1 MASTAAGGPPVLR
14 DRAFLLLLVLVSVA
28 FAWILW
34 PLYGA
39 VLWGTILAVVSA
51 PLNRRLTGRF
61 GGRRTAAALVTLV
74 LVVVI
79 VILPVTVIGALLV
92 EQAADVYTRVKSGE
106 LNPAQHF
113 ERIVHTLPG
122 WAVRLLE
129 RFDLAELT
137 AVQHRISEGLLRGS
151 QFVATQAL
159 SVGQR
164 TFDVVVS
171 FFVMLYLLFFLLRDG
186 DDLVRRIRVAVPLS
200 AEHQRALGENFTL
213 VIRATV
219 KGTLVVAL
227 AQGVLGG
234 LMFWLLGIR
243 GALLWAVVMALL
255 SLLPGVGTALVWVPV
270 AVYFL
275 VTGAVWSGLLLI
287 GYGVLVIGLVDNVL
301 RPVLVGKDSRMPDYV
316 VLISTLGGLAVF
328 GANGIVVG
336 PIIAALFL
344 AAWDIASTSRLR

>member
-1 MASTAAGGPPVLR
+1 MASTGAGGPPVLR
-14 DRAFLLLLVLVSVA
+14 DRAFLLLLILVSVA

-39 VLWGTILAVVSA
+39 ILWGTILAVVSA
-51 PLNRRLTGRF
+51 PLNRWLTGRF

-79 VILPVTVIGALLV
+79 VILPVTVIGGLLV

-137 AVQHRISEGLLRGS
+137 AVQHRISEGLLGGS

-186 DDLVRRIRVAVPLS
+186 DDLVRRIRAAVPLS
-200 AEHQRALGENFTL
+200 AEHQGALGENFTL

-219 KGTLVVAL
+219 KGTVVVAL

-301 RPVLVGKDSRMPDYV
+301 RPVLVGKDTRIPDYV

-344 AAWDIASTSRLR
+344 AAWDIASTSRPR

>member
-1 MASTAAGGPPVLR
+1 MASSAAGGPPVLK
-14 DRAFLLLLVLVSVA
+14 DRAFLLLLILVSIA

-39 VLWGTILAVVSA
+39 ILWGTILAIVSA
-51 PLNRRLTGRF
+51 PLYRRLRGRF

-79 VILPVTVIGALLV
+79 VILPLSVIGALLV
-92 EQAADVYTRVKSGE
+92 EQVTEVYTRVKSGE

-122 WAVRLLE
+122 WAVELLE
-129 RFDLAELT
+129 RFDLTELT
-137 AVQHRISEGLLRGS
+137 AVQHRFSEGLLRGS
-151 QFVATQAL
+151 QFFATQAL

-171 FFVMLYLLFFLLRDG
+171 FFVMLYLFFFLVRDG
-186 DDLVRRIRVAVPLS
+186 DDLVRRIRAAVPLS

-219 KGTLVVAL
+219 KGTVVVAL
-227 AQGVLGG
+227 AQGMLGG
-234 LMFWLLGIR
+234 LMFWVLGIR
-243 GALLWAVVMALL
+243 GALLWGVVMALL
-255 SLLPGVGTALVWVPV
+255 SLLPGIGTAIVWVPV

-275 VTGAVWSGLLLI
+275 VTGAVWSGLLLV

-301 RPVLVGKDSRMPDYV
+301 RPVLVGKDTRMPDYV
-316 VLISTLGGLAVF
+316 VLIATLGGLAVF
-328 GANGIVVG
+328 GANGIVAG

-344 AAWDIASTSRLR
+344 AAWDIVAASRAR

>member
-39 VLWGTILAVVSA
+39 ILWGTILAIVSA
-51 PLNRRLTGRF
+51 PLNRRLTRRF

-79 VILPVTVIGALLV
+79 VILPLTVIGTLLV
-92 EQAADVYTRVKSGE
+92 DQAADVFTRVRSGE

-113 ERIVHTLPG
+113 ERIIQALPR

-129 RFDLAELT
+129 RFDLTELT

-151 QFVATQAL
+151 QFFATQAL

-164 TFDVVVS
+164 TFNVVVS
-171 FFVMLYLLFFLLRDG
+171 VFVMLYLLFFLLRDG
-186 DDLVRRIRVAVPLS
+186 DDLVRRIRAAVPLS
-200 AEHQRALGENFTL
+200 AEHQGALGENFTL

-243 GALLWAVVMALL
+243 GALLWGVVMAVL

-301 RPVLVGKDSRMPDYV
+301 RPVLVGKDTRMPDYV

-344 AAWDIASTSRLR
+344 ASWDIVSTSKPR

>member
-14 DRAFLLLLVLVSVA
+14 DRPFLLLLILVSVA

-39 VLWGTILAVVSA
+39 ILWGTILAVVSA
-51 PLNRRLTGRF
+51 PLNRWLTGRF

-79 VILPVTVIGALLV
+79 VILPVTVIGGLLV

-137 AVQHRISEGLLRGS
+137 AVQHRISEGLLGGS

-186 DDLVRRIRVAVPLS
+186 DDLVRRIRAAVPLS
-200 AEHQRALGENFTL
+200 AEHQGALGENFTL

-219 KGTLVVAL
+219 KGTVVVAL

-301 RPVLVGKDSRMPDYV
+301 RPVLVGKDTRIPDYV

-344 AAWDIASTSRLR
+344 AAWDIASTSRPR

>member
-14 DRAFLLLLVLVSVA
+14 DRAFLLLLILVSVA

-39 VLWGTILAVVSA
+39 ILWGTILAVVSA
-51 PLNRRLTGRF
+51 PLNRWLTGRF

-79 VILPVTVIGALLV
+79 VILPVTVIGGLLV

-129 RFDLAELT
+129 RFNLAELT
-137 AVQHRISEGLLRGS
+137 AVQHRISEGLLGGS

-186 DDLVRRIRVAVPLS
+186 DDLVRRIRAAVPLS
-200 AEHQRALGENFTL
+200 AEHQGALGENFTL

-219 KGTLVVAL
+219 KGTVVVAL

-301 RPVLVGKDSRMPDYV
+301 RPVLVGKDTRIPDYV

-344 AAWDIASTSRLR
+344 AAWDIASTSRPR

>member
-1 MASTAAGGPPVLR
+1 MASPAADGAPVLK
-14 DRAFLLLLVLVSVA
+14 DRAFLLLLLLVSVA
-28 FAWILW
+28 FARILW

-39 VLWGTILAVVSA
+39 ILWGTILAIVFA
-51 PLNRRLTGRF
+51 PLNRRLTRRF

-74 LVVVI
+74 LVVFI
-79 VILPVTVIGALLV
+79 VILPVIFVGSLLV
-92 EQAADVYTRVKSGE
+92 KQAADVYASVRSGE
-106 LNPAQHF
+106 LDLARDFQ
-113 ERIVHTLPG
+113 RIMQTFPG
-122 WAVRLLE
+122 WVVRLLE
-129 RFDLAELT
+129 RLDLTDLT
-137 AVQHRISEGLLRGS
+137 AVQQRLSEELLRGS
-151 QFVATQAL
+151 QFFATQAL

-164 TFDVVVS
+164 TFTVVVS

-186 DDLVRRIRVAVPLS
+186 DDLVRRIRAAVPLS
-200 AEHQRALGENFTL
+200 AEHQRALSENFTL

-219 KGTLVVAL
+219 KGTVVVAL

-243 GALLWAVVMALL
+243 GALLWGVVMALL

-270 AVYFL
+270 AVYYL
-275 VTGAVWSGLLLI
+275 ATGAVWSGLLLI

-301 RPVLVGKDSRMPDYV
+301 RPVLVGKETRMPDYV

-344 AAWDIASTSRLR
+344 AAWDIVATSKSR

>member
-14 DRAFLLLLVLVSVA
+14 DRPFLLLLILVSVA

-39 VLWGTILAVVSA
+39 ILWGTILAVVSA
-51 PLNRRLTGRF
+51 PLNRWLTGRF

-79 VILPVTVIGALLV
+79 VILPVTVIGGLLV

-113 ERIVHTLPG
+113 ERIVLTLPG

-137 AVQHRISEGLLRGS
+137 AVQHRISEGLLGGS

-186 DDLVRRIRVAVPLS
+186 DDLVRRIRAAVPLS
-200 AEHQRALGENFTL
+200 AEHQGALGENFTL

-219 KGTLVVAL
+219 KGTVVVAL

-301 RPVLVGKDSRMPDYV
+301 RPVLVGKDTRIPDYV

-344 AAWDIASTSRLR
+344 AAWDIASTSRPR

>member
-1 MASTAAGGPPVLR
+1 MPSPASGDRPVLR
-14 DRAFLLLLVLVSVA
+14 DRAFLLLIVLITVA

-39 VLWGTILAVVSA
+39 ILWATILAIVFA
-51 PLNRRLTGRF
+51 PVNRRLIRRF
-61 GGRRTAAALVTLV
+61 GGRRTLAALATLV
-74 LVVVI
+74 LVIVI
-79 VILPVTVIGALLV
+79 VILPLTIVGALLV
-92 EQAADVYTRVKSGE
+92 DQAADLYALVKSGE
-106 LNPAQHF
+106 VNLGQHF
-113 ERIVHTLPG
+113 QRVVKTLPG

-129 RFDLAELT
+129 RFGLTELT
-137 AVQHRISEGLLRGS
+137 GVQERLSDGLMRGS
-151 QFVATQAL
+151 QAVAAQAL

-186 DDLVRRIRVAVPLS
+186 DDLVRRIRTAVPLR
-200 AEHQRALGENFTL
+200 AEHQRALMENFTL

-219 KGTLVVAL
+219 KGTVVVAVV
-227 AQGVLGG
+227 QGALGG
-234 LMFWLLGIR
+234 LMFWLLGIQ
-243 GALLWAVVMALL
+243 GALLWGVVMAVF
-255 SLLPGVGTALVWVPV
+255 SLVPAVGTAIVWVPV

-275 VTGAVWSGLLLI
+275 AAGAVWSGLILI

-316 VLISTLGGLAVF
+316 VLVATLGGLAVF
-328 GANGIVVG
+328 GANGIVMG

-344 AAWDIASTSRLR
+344 AAWVIVSASNSR